1 MESFDATYRG
11 NRTAGTCRQLDL
23 RGGDAHWF
31 ALQYGGEERME
42 GQLPALHHAWRKGP
56 ELPVLDKN
64 AGFMDD
70 AAIESVR
77 WDGYTNRLLI
87 RTAASL
93 TRPVH
98 FLDEVLEV
106 FTQDGTRLA
115 VLRRAHEGAQ
125 HMRWECHTT
134 LPAAQE
140 IQGDHIE
147 LDYTVLWADQNSGGL
162 CGLRHSRDTFL
173 GLRDG

>member
-11 NRTAGTCRQLDL
+11 NRTAGTCRQLHL

-56 ELPVLDKN
+56 ERPVLDKN

-77 WDGYTNRLLI
+77 WDGYTNLSLI
-87 RTAASL
+87 
-93 TRPVH
+93 
-98 FLDEVLEV
+98 
-106 FTQDGTRLA
+106 
-115 VLRRAHEGAQ
+115 
-125 HMRWECHTT
+125 
-134 LPAAQE
+134 
-140 IQGDHIE
+140 HI
-147 LDYTVLWADQNSGGL
+147 
-162 CGLRHSRDTFL
+162 
-173 GLRDG
+173 

>member
-11 NRTAGTCRQLDL
+11 NRTAGTCSQLDL

-31 ALQYGGEERME
+31 ALQYGGEERIE
-42 GQLPALHHAWRKGP
+42 GQLPALYHAWRKGP
-56 ELPVLDKN
+56 EMPVLDRN

-77 WDGYTNRLLI
+77 WDGYTNSLLV

-93 TRPVH
+93 TRLVH

-125 HMRWECHTT
+125 HMRWECHTP

-140 IQGDHIE
+140 IQGGPH
-147 LDYTVLWADQNSGGL
+147 
-162 CGLRHSRDTFL
+162 
-173 GLRDG
+173 

>member
-1 MESFDATYRG
+1 MERFDVTYRG
-11 NRTAGTCRQLDL
+11 NRTAGTCRKLDL
-23 RGGDAHWF
+23 RGGDARWF

-42 GQLPALHHAWRKGP
+42 GRLPALHHAWREGP
-56 ELPVLDKN
+56 EPPVSDKK

-77 WDGYTNRLLI
+77 WDGHTNSLMI

-115 VLRRAHEGAQ
+115 VLRRANEGVQ
-125 HMRWECHTT
+125 HMR
-134 LPAAQE
+134 
-140 IQGDHIE
+140 
-147 LDYTVLWADQNSGGL
+147 
-162 CGLRHSRDTFL
+162 
-173 GLRDG
+173 

>member
-1 MESFDATYRG
+1 MERFDATYRSD
-11 NRTAGTCRQLDL
+11 RTAGTCRQLDL
-23 RGGDAHWF
+23 CGGEAHWF

-42 GQLPALHHAWRKGP
+42 GPVLHHAWRKGP
-56 ELPVLDKN
+56 ELLVLDKN

-87 RTAASL
+87 RTAAPL

-106 FTQDGTRLA
+106 FT
-115 VLRRAHEGAQ
+115 
-125 HMRWECHTT
+125 
-134 LPAAQE
+134 
-140 IQGDHIE
+140 
-147 LDYTVLWADQNSGGL
+147 
-162 CGLRHSRDTFL
+162 
-173 GLRDG
+173 